1 MRCGGVGP
9 CVAKGFETRFLGG
22 DRRKR
27 VQQVAGG
34 SRQAVE
40 PCHGQHVAGVEVVE
54 QPAKLR
60 AVDPGRD
67 RGALVAQASPT
78 PSPGDGVGDVAR
90 SWRGADFAHRLG
102 TKNALVVVV
111 FLVVVGLAGVV
122 LVVLLVLVVG
132 FVDVHSDTPVAAAAN
147 Q

>member
-1 MRCGGVGP
+1 VLVVTAPARGHSTYP
-9 CVAKGFETRFLGG
+9 LAL
-22 DRRKR
+22 
-27 VQQVAGG
+27 
-34 SRQAVE
+34 
-40 PCHGQHVAGVEVVE
+40 PAGVEVVE

-132 FVDVHSDTPVAAAAN
+132 FVDVHSDTPVVAAAN